1 MEEDTFLR
9 ALCANPADDAP
20 RLVYADWLDER
31 GESDRAEFL
40 RADAALSRQ
49 PLGDPRTPAV
59 ATRVRELALAL
70 DPDWVALVRR
80 VNLPDAMEAALR
92 QLERLSTGIDHVV
105 SLGLWR
111 VPELLAPSPRRYVV
125 AALGP
130 GVEVDSVRPVA
141 DPGVVVAE
149 VGRCLRYHGDPA
161 AGPDPVAVGSSEVE
175 SLIGRVLSYVDRS
188 VAEAAGVWTFELKAG
203 HQFYPVHWGF
213 AYLWERSWGA
223 VVFVGASSD

>member
-1 MEEDTFLR
+1 MTEDPFLAAVLAR
-9 ALCANPADDAP
+9 PGDDAP

-59 ATRVRELALAL
+59 ATRVRELAPVL

-92 QLERLSTGIDHVV
+92 QLERALSGIDRVV

-111 VPELLAPSPRRYVV
+111 VPELLAPSPRLYVV
-125 AALGP
+125 AALGA
-130 GVEVDSVRPVA
+130 GAEVDSVRPA
-141 DPGVVVAE
+141 AGPAVVRE

-161 AGPDPVAVGSSEVE
+161 AGPDPAAAGSSEVE
-175 SLIGRVLSYVDRS
+175 SLIGRVLAYVGRS
-188 VAEAAGVWTFELKAG
+188 VSEADGVWEFELKAG
-203 HQFYPVHWGF
+203 HQWYPVHWGF
-213 AYLWERSWGA
+213 AYLWEKPWGA
-223 VVFVGASSD
+223 VAFVGASAD